1 MFHDNISDIDGAFA
15 WFFLD
20 IMGIVSS
27 DLSMIEVFG
36 TTNPE
41 KIVVNMTYFKLMLIG
56 TVILFS
62 LLISERG
69 LLPEVP
75 KRPENPDLIEPR
87 IPRFVWVIVAAFVL
101 IIEIFILGVI

>member
-1 MFHDNISDIDGAFA
+1 
-15 WFFLD
+15 
-20 IMGIVSS
+20 
-27 DLSMIEVFG
+27 MIEVFG

-56 TVILFS
+56 TVILSS

-75 KRPENPDLIEPR
+75 KRPENPDLIEPG
-87 IPRFVWVIVAAFVL
+87 IPRFVWVLVAAFVL
-101 IIEIFILGVI
+101 ILEIFILGVL